1 MEPIKLSKNVEFEVI
16 YEDGTRKRVRE
27 GILFEAEGEHMILH
41 NGTDR
46 KEVLYTVPLACAEAI
61 CGAGLLKEYNVY
73 IGRIKKG
80 LKRASK
86 RERRTK
92 HEKNN

>member
-27 GILFEAEGEHMILH
+27 GILFEAEGGHMILH

-46 KEVLYTVPLACAEAI
+46 EVVFVSVLEACAEVM
-61 CGAGLLKEYNVY
+61 CETGRFVTL
-73 IGRIKKG
+73 IGCLGRM
-80 LKRASK
+80 
-86 RERRTK
+86 
-92 HEKNN
+92 EKMLVEAVETPEEDKA